1 MNIYFELETSKG
13 KFDVRCES
21 VDTKNG
27 FKHVAYVI
35 KDGFIS
41 LQTEIKYLNRT
52 WESFQFERVLN
63 AMKDLIEKKG

>member
-1 MNIYFELETSKG
+1 MYFELETSKG

-27 FKHVAYVI
+27 FKHVAYVVENGI
-35 KDGFIS
+35 VTLETKIN
-41 LQTEIKYLNRT
+41 YLNRT

-63 AMKDLIEKKG
+63 AMKDLIEKRK